1 MSPPTLDDLS
11 VNITDSGYESFGE
24 FMAEIEQ
31 SMKNFMQKSYK
42 VPKDFSENWQA
53 FITAI
58 DWNDKLFAYLLIFH
72 LSLAITVL
80 ATRKHVNFQGFLFV
94 LLCGLVFLS
103 ERINTYCSLN
113 WRNISSQNYFDEK
126 GAFAGIFFAAP
137 LLFIL
142 FIQLI
147 NFLIIASKD
156 LIAVKRLQLAR
167 KRKENEKTK
176 SEELDQKKIQ

>member
-1 MSPPTLDDLS
+1 MSPPSLDDLA
-11 VNITDSGYESFGE
+11 VNITDSGYESFGD

-31 SMKNFMQKSYK
+31 SMKNIMQKSYK
-42 VPKDFSENWQA
+42 VPTDFSENWQA

-58 DWNDKLFAYLLIFH
+58 DWNDKLFTYLLVFH
-72 LSLAITVL
+72 LSLAIIVL
-80 ATRKHVNFQGFLFV
+80 ATRKHINFQGFLFI

-126 GAFAGIFFAAP
+126 GAFAGIFFAGP
-137 LLFIL
+137 LLLIL
-142 FIQLI
+142 FVQLI

-156 LIAVKRLQLAR
+156 LIAVKRLQLAKNR
-167 KRKENEKTK
+167 KVDEKAK
-176 SEELDQKKIQ
+176 IEELDQKKIQ